1 MLLFLI
7 FTFVRFQQQNTLC
20 KKNYSFLDI
29 PYLLYLAKFFL
40 WYCNAEK
47 AVTENKKNME
57 TATEWNFFHSIWCLG
72 KVSFVYYITQTI
84 V

>member
-7 FTFVRFQQQNTLC
+7 FTFVLFQQQNTLC

-29 PYLLYLAKFFL
+29 PYLLYLAKCFL

-47 AVTENKKNME
+47 AVTENKKIWKQLRNE
-57 TATEWNFFHSIWCLG
+57 TFSTLYD
-72 KVSFVYYITQTI
+72 V
-84 V
+84 

>member
-7 FTFVRFQQQNTLC
+7 FTFVLFQQQNTLC

-47 AVTENKKNME
+47 AVTENKK
-57 TATEWNFFHSIWCLG
+57 IWKQPYGMKLFPLYMMFRE
-72 KVSFVYYITQTI
+72 SFLRL
-84 V
+84 

>member
-7 FTFVRFQQQNTLC
+7 FTFVLFQQQNTLC

-47 AVTENKKNME
+47 AVTENKQIWKQLRNE
-57 TATEWNFFHSIWCLG
+57 TFSTLYD
-72 KVSFVYYITQTI
+72 V
-84 V
+84 

>member
-7 FTFVRFQQQNTLC
+7 FTFVLFQQQNTLC

-40 WYCNAEK
+40 WYCNAKK
-47 AVTENKKNME
+47 AVTENKKIWKQLRNE
-57 TATEWNFFHSIWCLG
+57 TFSTLYD
-72 KVSFVYYITQTI
+72 V
-84 V
+84 

>member
-7 FTFVRFQQQNTLC
+7 FTFVLFQQQNTLC

-47 AVTENKKNME
+47 AVTENKKIRKQLRNE
-57 TATEWNFFHSIWCLG
+57 TFSTLYD
-72 KVSFVYYITQTI
+72 V
-84 V
+84 

>member
-7 FTFVRFQQQNTLC
+7 FTFVLFQQQNTLC

-40 WYCNAEK
+40 WYCNVEK
-47 AVTENKKNME
+47 AVTENKKIWKQLRNE
-57 TATEWNFFHSIWCLG
+57 TFSTLYD
-72 KVSFVYYITQTI
+72 V
-84 V
+84 